1 MRVPTP
7 SQFRVDLSVAP
18 GNAREFELWRDG
30 LRPLFTMDALD
41 AASRSS
47 FAIEAT
53 SYQFSDVAIVSGHS
67 SAALFQRDPLTIAR
81 GGLDHISL
89 VIHTEGGCTLD
100 VEGRSTEVHPGDVC
114 FLDLSRQVTLRAP
127 DYASLT
133 LLLPRAALQ
142 PYVADLD
149 ALHGR
154 ILRKSRPLNAML
166 VGHLQTLFAQ
176 APTLNAAD
184 GDAAAKGTAALIA
197 AFAGASDDGR
207 EVIAR
212 SSSAAT
218 LLTIRQHIDKHLGD
232 LDMGPESL
240 CRQFGVSRATLFRAF
255 EPMGGVR
262 RHILQR
268 RLARARRLI
277 TDPAGADQRVGAIA
291 LQCGFGN
298 TSVFN
303 RAFQRAFGMSPT
315 ELRATVGNGAF
326 PETAFSGDQ
335 GFASMSRWLLG
346 LDLGRTPTEQGLANV
361 AGSPMDGHG

>member
-1 MRVPTP
+1 MRSADGMRVRTP
-7 SQFRVDLSVAP
+7 SQFRVDLSVAA

-41 AASRSS
+41 ATSRSS

-53 SYQFSDVAIVSGHS
+53 SYQFSDVAIVSGRS

-81 GGLDHISL
+81 GGLDHICL
-89 VIHTEGGCTLD
+89 VIHTEGGCALD
-100 VEGRSTEVHPGDVC
+100 VEGRSAEAHPGDVC
-114 FLDLSRQVTLRAP
+114 FLDMSRLVTLRAP
-127 DYASLT
+127 NYASLT
-133 LLLPRAALQ
+133 LLLPRATLQ

-154 ILRKSRPLNAML
+154 ILRKARPLNAML
-166 VGHLQTLFAQ
+166 VSHLQTLFAE

-197 AFAGASDDGR
+197 AFAGVAGDGR

-212 SSSAAT
+212 SKSAAT
-218 LLTIRQHIDKHLGD
+218 LLTFRQHIEKHLGD

-262 RHILQR
+262 RYILQR

-277 TDPAGADQRVGAIA
+277 ADPARADQRVGAIA
-291 LQCGFGN
+291 FQCGFGN
-298 TSVFN
+298 ASVFN

-315 ELRATVGNGAF
+315 DLRATAGNGELSEA
-326 PETAFSGDQ
+326 AFSGDQ

-346 LDLGRTPTEQGLANV
+346 LDLG
-361 AGSPMDGHG
+361 